1 MREKMLAVQK
11 EMCRE
16 LREEAV
22 RLREEFENYL
32 EDLILLSDPEFWEA
46 LEEESTGK
54 IKKYSTIEE
63 FKKKLGL

>member
-1 MREKMLAVQK
+1 MLAVQK

>member
-1 MREKMLAVQK
+1 MLAVQK
-11 EMCRE
+11 EMRRE

-46 LEEESTGK
+46 LEEENTGK

-63 FKKKLGL
+63 FKKKSGL